1 MDTKQYYKG
10 QANADIPAYMR
21 GMGKAIS
28 VLSPAG
34 IMGRFRCSVV
44 ETDWDS
50 DLWGLEKW
58 IDLFCWTVI
67 AFSIL
72 FFISVGLSAFG
83 N

>member
-1 MDTKQYYKG
+1 MNTKLNYKG
-10 QANADIPAYMR
+10 QANTDFPAYMR
-21 GMGKAIS
+21 RMGKAQS

-34 IMGRFRCSVV
+34 FMGRFRCSVV
-44 ETDWDS
+44 ETDWDR

-67 AFSIL
+67 AFSLL
-72 FFISVGLSAFG
+72 FLIPVTLSAFG

>member
-1 MDTKQYYKG
+1 MDAKQNYKG
-10 QANADIPAYMR
+10 RVNADLPSYMR
-21 GMGKAIS
+21 VMGKAIS

-34 IMGRFRCSVV
+34 FVGRFRCSVV
-44 ETDWDS
+44 ETDWDR

-67 AFSIL
+67 AFSLL
-72 FFISVGLSAFG
+72 FLIPVTLSAFG